1 MATHVQTGVFYCPLD
16 RFVPVTNSLKN
27 VLNTD
32 AKNAFNSLP
41 TTHEMWVKFVA
52 VLHTADAN
60 AEPGLKGQNEN
71 KKVILTNGISHRKKE
86 KLKNTGHIHR
96 MSNYP

>member
-1 MATHVQTGVFYCPLD
+1 MYKQVYSTVHWIDLYQWQTHY
-16 RFVPVTNSLKN
+16 KN